1 MVLEVNIRTGK
12 RVEAQAGGRDT
23 TPAKWRG
30 EWQAEETYLTL
41 QKVSREGSS
50 YVCIK
55 SCVGVDPAEDVGEG
69 AEGTYWILIAKRGDD
84 FTYDDFTPEQLEALK
99 GKNGDSSKVT
109 LEDVT
114 SGGRTGVAVTVTNT
128 SGDGNRTEFE
138 TKFIYNGTNGKNGTH
153 GADSELQLERD
164 EERGGLIVTVTNT
177 VYPESGGTATTK
189 TYSKFVADGKSAY
202 AYAKEAGYTGTE
214 EEFAKLLAGLETSSG
229 GVSFTTDETLN
240 LDPETGV
247 LSVNTADK
255 PEADNTLPITS
266 AAVYATVG
274 NIEALLATI

>member
-1 MVLEVNIRTGK
+1 MILEVNIRTKK

-30 EWQAEETYLTL
+30 EWQTEETYLTL

-138 TKFIYNGTNGKNGTH
+138 TKYIYNGTNGTTPAKGKDYWTDN
-153 GADSELQLERD
+153 DKQEIVNDVLEQM
-164 EERGGLIVTVTNT
+164 
-177 VYPESGGTATTK
+177 PE
-189 TYSKFVADGKSAY
+189 DG
-202 AYAKEAGYTGTE
+202 
-214 EEFAKLLAGLETSSG
+214 
-229 GVSFTTDETLN
+229 VNFTTDETLN